1 MFNNI
6 LENTRFLV
14 IETDNQVKLTH
25 GLLSDFREEIL
36 QKIAS
41 KDDYIDNLK
50 TSIENDCFSSL
61 HSMPQKD
68 NPEEINAIR
77 AMHIICVNLERMA
90 DYCVNIA
97 RQTHYL
103 SDIRFIHQYDY
114 RTMFNRIQEGLSR
127 IMPVFEKRE
136 LSGALDICRV
146 EFNLDGLYKQS
157 FDQIMAALRQGRNV
171 ENLITALF
179 IFRYL
184 ERIGDAML
192 NVGEALIFS
201 IIGDRIKI
209 RQFEAL
215 QKTLSE
221 SGFEGTLSDI
231 DFASIW
237 GSRSGCRISKVGD
250 KNPAGFKA
258 QGIFKEGIKK
268 KIAIERENIQR
279 WQAIQP
285 GLVPRVFGYY
295 EKQATASLLVEFLP
309 GCTLDQLVLT
319 ESDKVVGNV
328 LFIFEQTVRDL
339 WEHTLK
345 AEPVATNYME
355 QLKDRLDG
363 VTQVHPLLYHGP
375 QAIEGLELPSTQALI
390 DGCARIES
398 EITAPFSIFIHGD
411 FNANNIVFNH
421 WEEKIN
427 YIDLYRSRD
436 FDYVQDA
443 SVFLVSHFRMPV
455 FEPRLRHRIDEV
467 IAYFYHFFNEFA
479 NKHRDRTFQARMALA
494 LARSFYTSIRFE
506 LNYRFARAMYLR
518 AQYLMEQ
525 LVAHQGRDWEEF
537 ELRTDILYY

>member
-25 GLLSDFREEIL
+25 GLLSDFREELL

-61 HSMPQKD
+61 HGMPQE
-68 NPEEINAIR
+68 NNSEEINAIR

-114 RTMFNRIQEGLSR
+114 RTMFNRIQEGLSC
-127 IMPVFEKRE
+127 IMPVFEKRQ

-146 EFNLDGLYKQS
+146 EFNLDQLYKQS
-157 FDQIMAALRQGRNV
+157 FDQIMAELRQGRNV

-201 IIGDRIKI
+201 VIGDRIKI

-268 KIAIERENIQR
+268 KIAIERQNIQR

-328 LFIFEQTVRDL
+328 LFIFEQTVREL
-339 WEHTLK
+339 WEHTRK
-345 AEPVATNYME
+345 PTPVSTNYMA
-355 QLKDRLDG
+355 QLQDRLDA

-375 QAIEGLELPSTQALI
+375 QAIDGLEIPSTRSLMES
-390 DGCARIES
+390 CARIES
-398 EITAPFSIFIHGD
+398 EMTAPFSVFIHGD

-455 FEPRLRHRIDEV
+455 FEPRLRHRINEV
-467 IAYFYHFFNEFA
+467 IAYFYHFFKEFA
-479 NKHRDRTFQARMALA
+479 NKHGDQTFQARMALA

-518 AQYLMEQ
+518 AQFLMEQ
-525 LVAHQGRDWEEF
+525 LVAHQGGEWEEF
-537 ELRTDILYY
+537 ELRTDILFY